1 MFVKDRML
9 NLSKVQLFQFGFFSI
24 RYSVGKF
31 SLPTIGKIFFF
42 VVLDIIIKH
51 LKPKLLKMS
60 NEV

>member
-42 VVLDIIIKH
+42 VGIRHHHQAPQAQTAK
-51 LKPKLLKMS
+51 
-60 NEV
+60 NEQ